1 MDAGPSG
8 FKAWRQRHPPLYL
21 QLYSASTCAATSNRF
36 PGCATAARSALPAA
50 VRVYLCTVPCD
61 MGRGCDGLGR
71 IAGHPVIQ
79 LDELLPA
86 NWKPAT
92 TWAPFQIQPACTRVK
107 RDHLCA
113 RDAYVVSSSSAPAAS
128 ACQPRSGG
136 GSARLTERF
145 YSLLERNAPSWL
157 WTLFYL
163 PTQFQQYRSQWLVR
177 GDKDPAVFRAFA

>member
-1 MDAGPSG
+1 MPAPPASKRGDSVTRRYISNCTQRPHAPRRATDSP
-8 FKAWRQRHPPLYL
+8 AARRQR
-21 QLYSASTCAATSNRF
+21 AAPCR
-36 PGCATAARSALPAA
+36 RRL
-50 VRVYLCTVPCD
+50 RVYLCTVPCD